1 MWRCLSLRQRSAG
14 RPARLRDRR
23 RGSGWRS
30 ARPLRLGRRANR
42 RWAEDLSVPTTTL
55 HRAVS
60 FWTRLHGVLS
70 LELAGHFTGM
80 EFDPAL
86 LFADELNTLV
96 TD

>member
-1 MWRCLSLRQRSAG
+1 MSVLIEAFAALPTGEATT
-14 RPARLRDRR
+14 PFDDHH
-23 RGSGWRS
+23 
-30 ARPLRLGRRANR
+30 
-42 RWAEDLSVPTTTL
+42 RWAEGHAVLATTL

-86 LFADELNTLV
+86 LYADEVNTLLA
-96 TD
+96 